1 MLLGEQMMILS
12 QTKWNFKAIVYDSI
26 DQVSKSRECEKKSK
40 TGEGQ
45 RDHSC
50 SQQRDEINCT

>member
-1 MLLGEQMMILS
+1 MMILS